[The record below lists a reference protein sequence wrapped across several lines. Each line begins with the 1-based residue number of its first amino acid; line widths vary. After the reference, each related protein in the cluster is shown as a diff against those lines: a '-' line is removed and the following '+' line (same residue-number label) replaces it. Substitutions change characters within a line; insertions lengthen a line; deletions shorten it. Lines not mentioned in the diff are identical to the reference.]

1 MKKLVEKRFL
11 SAEQVTAIEHP
22 LEPVAIIAG
31 AGTGKTEVM
40 SQRVKYL
47 IESNQVD
54 AASVLGL
61 TFTNKAAGQLNE
73 RIARSLGEKYR
84 EELPTISTYHSF
96 ARQLLIDYGA
106 AIAIEPDHIMI
117 PPTGMIPLPT
127 KVVAVTFVPV
137 TSPI

>member
-54 AASVLGL
+54 PASVLGL
-61 TFTNKAAGQLNE
+61 TFMKESQDRL
-73 RIARSLGEKYR
+73 ARSTEKSYQQFQ
-84 EELPTISTYHSF
+84 LIIHLHDNCLLIM
-96 ARQLLIDYGA
+96 ARQLQLNQ
-106 AIAIEPDHIMI
+106 
-117 PPTGMIPLPT
+117 TT
-127 KVVAVTFVPV
+127 KLYLNRHEQHLL
-137 TSPI
+137 SR